1 MIRLDSEVVDRIIIK
16 SGNNL
21 EASDLVKWVM
31 ETVDSRFAADL
42 AREVEVSPILAK
54 MLIRRGLSEPEAVQA
69 FLQPSL
75 RDLPSPFLLPDLD
88 LAVERLIQALAEKQ
102 MITVYG
108 DYDADGLT
116 ATALLADFLKGLG
129 ARVSTYVPH
138 RTMEGYGLNIEALEG
153 LARSGTR
160 LLVTVD
166 CGVADFEA
174 LTRARELGLEV
185 IVTDHHQP
193 PNRRPPALAVV
204 NPKLSGSKF
213 PQRNLAGVGVAF
225 FLAGGLRQALRERG
239 LFSKADQPELTPYL
253 ELAAIGTVA
262 DVVPLTKVN
271 RILVSMGL
279 RTLTAPY
286 RPGLAALKE
295 VSALTPDKPVTARD
309 VAFRLAPRLNAAG
322 RLDSPLPGLELLMTR
337 DPALALAKAVILE
350 DANRERR
357 RLQKKMI
364 GEAMDLLEDQG
375 PESAKAIVLG
385 REGWHRGLV
394 GVAAS
399 KIVEKYYR
407 PAILLSLED
416 GRANGSGRSIPGFN
430 LYSALDRC
438 RDLMVRFGGHE
449 QAAGLTLE
457 ADQVSSL
464 ARALDEIAAG
474 ELSEDDLVPSLRV
487 EAEVTIEGLTQGL
500 AVELG
505 RLEPFGQGNPEPIF
519 AVNGAAILSGGVV
532 GGRHLKLMLSQG
544 GRTLDTIGF
553 NLGHLLPDL
562 GRHVSVA
569 LQRHASTYQ
578 GRTTLGWKAVDIIKG
593 KVK

>member
-1 MIRLDSEVVDRIIIK
+1 M
-16 SGNNL
+16 
-21 EASDLVKWVM
+21 KWVM
-31 ETVDSRFAADL
+31 ETVDSRVAADL

-54 MLIRRGLSEPEAVQA
+54 MLIRRGLSEPEAAQA

-75 RDLPSPFLLPDLD
+75 RDLPSPFLLPGLD

-116 ATALLADFLKGLG
+116 ATALLADFLKDLG

-193 PNRRPPALAVV
+193 PQRRPPALAVV

-239 LFSKADQPELTPYL
+239 LFSKAGQPELTPYL

-279 RTLTAPY
+279 RSLAAPD

-295 VSALTPDKPVTARD
+295 VSALIPDKPVTARD

-322 RLDSPLPGLELLMTR
+322 RLDSPLPGLELLLTR
-337 DPALALAKAVILE
+337 DPDLAKAKAVILE
-350 DANRERR
+350 EANRERR
-357 RLQKKMI
+357 RLQEKMV
-364 GEAMDLLEDQG
+364 GQAMDLLEDQG
-375 PESAKAIVLG
+375 LESAKAIVLG

-399 KIVEKYYR
+399 KVVEKYYR

-416 GRANGSGRSIPGFN
+416 GRAHGSGRSIPGFN

-438 RDLMVRFGGHE
+438 RDLLVRFGGHE

-474 ELSEDDLVPSLRV
+474 ELSEADLVPTLRV
-487 EAEVTIEGLTQGL
+487 EAEVTIEELTQGL

-505 RLEPFGQGNPEPIF
+505 RLAPFGQGNPEPIF
-519 AVNGAAILSGGVV
+519 AVSGAAILSGGVV

-569 LQRHASTYQ
+569 LQRHTSTYQ

-593 KVK
+593 VLK